1 MGLSNESVALRDPSL
16 HSKLLGSSDGYYWV
30 IEQMRTQGYIEIDI
44 ELLSLING
52 INYISSAINQ

>member
-1 MGLSNESVALRDPSL
+1 MGLRNESIDLRDPSL
-16 HSKLLGSSDGYYWV
+16 HEKLLGVSDGYSWV
-30 IEQMRTQGYIEIDI
+30 IEQMRTQGYIEIDN

>member
-1 MGLSNESVALRDPSL
+1 MGLRNESIDLRDPSL
-16 HSKLLGSSDGYYWV
+16 HEKLHGVSDGYSWV
-30 IEQMRTQGYIEIDI
+30 IEQMRTQGYIEIDN

>member
-1 MGLSNESVALRDPSL
+1 MGLTNESIDLRDPSL
-16 HSKLLGSSDGYYWV
+16 HEKLLGVSDGYTRV
-30 IEQMRTQGYIEIDI
+30 IEQMRTQGYIEIDN